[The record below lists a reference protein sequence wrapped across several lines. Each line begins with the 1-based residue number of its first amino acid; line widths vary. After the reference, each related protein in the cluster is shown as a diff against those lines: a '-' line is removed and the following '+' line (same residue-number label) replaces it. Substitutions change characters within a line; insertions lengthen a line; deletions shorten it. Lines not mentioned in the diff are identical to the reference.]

1 MDATQ
6 VPGQQQR
13 PRISSRSTK
22 GKPPE
27 RFDPGPAPDPI
38 CAQASSK
45 RSDKSVTV
53 APASHSPASSK
64 SSLKSTKKT
73 PHGISPHLAVSTTTL
88 SSPALNSTLTKKAPR
103 KSSLSSNTSHLTNP
117 VPLSSKGTIGGNNS
131 GKASAQSISLPPV
144 DISTVIALTSTQV
157 VHEVSQVV
165 VQQVQ

>member
-1 MDATQ
+1 LDISRKQGVSENCWRHMDATQ

-13 PRISSRSTK
+13 PRISSRSTE

-45 RSDKSVTV
+45 RSDKSVIV

-73 PHGISPHLAVSTTTL
+73 PHGISPHLAVSTTTG
-88 SSPALNSTLTKKAPR
+88 SRQNQFNSLEKLGVWSAILLFGLGFARNVLKEAHR
-103 KSSLSSNTSHLTNP
+103 YEY
-117 VPLSSKGTIGGNNS
+117 PLYN
-131 GKASAQSISLPPV
+131 
-144 DISTVIALTSTQV
+144 
-157 VHEVSQVV
+157 
-165 VQQVQ
+165 